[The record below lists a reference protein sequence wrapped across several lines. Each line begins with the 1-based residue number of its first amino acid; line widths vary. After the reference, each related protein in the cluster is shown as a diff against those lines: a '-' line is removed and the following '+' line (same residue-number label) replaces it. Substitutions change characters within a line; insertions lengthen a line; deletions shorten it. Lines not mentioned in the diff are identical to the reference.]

1 MNTAETSALTPS
13 WARIGK
19 STVFDLVLN
28 AQTEDNDFIED
39 EIPTT
44 DIKYYKPSL
53 AQELQANKGDAA
65 FDYLYDMF
73 FNLPTGE
80 DVKKD
85 LLIVFDGN
93 IGSEETPKF
102 KAWKTKA
109 TLIPLQRRFILTSQ
123 LTTLIEVL
131 LRLVMEYRHIP
142 RIARLRRIYGLY
154 SNY

>member
-53 AQELQANKGDAA
+53 AQELQENKGDAA

-93 IGSEETPKF
+93 IGSEGTPKF

-109 TLIPLQRRFILTSQ
+109 TL
-123 LTTLIEVL
+123 TLDHFDSVAEKI
-131 LRLVMEYRHIP
+131 YFSFSINHIDRGTVTVSDGVP
-142 RIARLRRIYGLY
+142 TYTAD
-154 SNY
+154 SAT